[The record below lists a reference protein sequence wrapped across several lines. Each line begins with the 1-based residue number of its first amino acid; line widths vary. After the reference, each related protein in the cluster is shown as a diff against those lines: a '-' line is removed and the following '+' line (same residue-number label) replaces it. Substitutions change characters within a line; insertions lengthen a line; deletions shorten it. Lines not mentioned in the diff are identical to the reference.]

1 MSAFTAK
8 VVQVGTEK
16 VQTSSEKYVVE
27 NSQSF
32 KQKHRWLGKKTQGT
46 VSDIVGLCIISAQ
59 SKSSSLGFCRHT
71 KNWKFTVVL

>member
-16 VQTSSEKYVVE
+16 VQTSSKKYVLE

-32 KQKHRWLGKKTQGT
+32 KQKQTKSVGEKKTGHCKQYLRALHHF
-46 VSDIVGLCIISAQ
+46 SPE
-59 SKSSSLGFCRHT
+59 
-71 KNWKFTVVL
+71 

>member
-32 KQKHRWLGKKTQGT
+32 KQKQTGGWGKKHRA
-46 VSDIVGLCIISAQ
+46 L
-59 SKSSSLGFCRHT
+59 
-71 KNWKFTVVL
+71 